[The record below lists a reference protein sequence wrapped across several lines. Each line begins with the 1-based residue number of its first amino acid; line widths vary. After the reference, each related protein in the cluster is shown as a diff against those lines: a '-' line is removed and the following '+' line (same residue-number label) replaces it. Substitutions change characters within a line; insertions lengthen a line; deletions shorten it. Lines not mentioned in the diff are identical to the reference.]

1 MNVLVISNTLPFPL
15 HDGSKLTLFNLLK
28 HLTFRHDVD
37 LIAFLENKD
46 SEKYLEKI
54 SSYCNNLSTVLTRQ
68 QQSFLSKTLY
78 HLSTTPYNVA
88 KRYSKHMEELTRS
101 KIAKRKYDII
111 HFYGFE
117 MLPYGLRLQDIPKVA
132 YVIDAVSLYFR
143 RNFVTEKRLSKK
155 FSYFIEFVKMRR
167 YERNNYGKFE
177 RCVVVSETDKIA
189 LQQSCPDARI
199 GVIPNGVDTEY
210 FMPTHAKEVSP
221 SLLFSGNMDFPP
233 NVHAVLWF
241 VNKVLPKV
249 REIFPDVKFYI
260 VGRNPSSEI
269 DHLKYDKHIIVT
281 GFVKDIRPYFDQA
294 TIYVCPMVSGTGIKN
309 KLLEAMAMGKPIV
322 ASSLSIQGISDA
334 EDTNCLLT
342 ANTVSE
348 FSDRITDLLNSSI
361 YRQELGLQARKFV
374 LNNYSWKKSA
384 DLLEKI
390 YWEAIREF
398 KN

>member
-54 SSYCNNLSTVLTRQ
+54 SPYCNNLSTMLTRQ
-68 QQSFLSKTLY
+68 QHSFLSKTLY
-78 HLSTTPYNVA
+78 HLSITPYNVV
-88 KRYSKHMEELTRS
+88 KRYSKYMEELTRS

-111 HFYGFE
+111 HFHGFE
-117 MLPYGLRLQDIPKVA
+117 TLPYGLSIQGIPKVA

-143 RNFVTEKRLSKK
+143 RNFVTEKRLIKK
-155 FSYFIEFVKMRR
+155 FSCFIEFVKMRR

-177 RCVVVSETDKIA
+177 QCAVVSETDKIA
-189 LQQSCPDARI
+189 LQQSCPDARVS
-199 GVIPNGVDTEY
+199 VIPNGIDTEY

-221 SLLFSGNMDFPP
+221 RLLFSGNMDFPP

-241 VNKVLPKV
+241 VNKVLPKI
-249 REIFPDVKFYI
+249 REIFPDIKFYI

-269 DHLKYDKHIIVT
+269 EHLKYDKNIIVT
-281 GFVKDIRPYFDQA
+281 GFVKDIRSYFDQA

-309 KLLEAMAMGKPIV
+309 KLLEAMAMEKPIV
-322 ASSLSIQGISDA
+322 ASSLSIQGIPDA
-334 EDTNCLLT
+334 EDKNCLLT

-348 FSDRITDLLNSSI
+348 FSDRIADLLNSNI

>member
-1 MNVLVISNTLPFPL
+1 MKILIVSNSLPFPPY
-15 HDGSKLTLFNLLK
+15 DGNKLTLYNLLK
-28 HLTFRHDVD
+28 TISAHHNID
-37 LIAFLENKD
+37 LVSFLDHPD
-46 SEKYLEKI
+46 SAIHKGI
-54 SSYCNNLSTVLTRQ
+54 VNQYCDNISTVLAKQ
-68 QQSFLSKTLY
+68 EHSILSKVFY
-78 HLSTTPYNVA
+78 HLLPYPYAVA
-88 KRYSKHMEELTRS
+88 KKRSGEMDKLIKSKIRS
-101 KIAKRKYDII
+101 KQYDII
-111 HFYGFE
+111 HFNNFE
-117 MLPYGLRLQDIPKVA
+117 MLPYGLGIQGIPKVA

-143 RNFVTEKRLSKK
+143 RNFVTEKRLIKK
-155 FSYFIEFVKMRR
+155 FSCFIEFVKMRW

-199 GVIPNGVDTEY
+199 GVIPNGIDTEY

-241 VNKVLPKV
+241 ANKVLPKV
-249 REIFPDVKFYI
+249 REVFPNIKFYI

-269 DHLKYDKHIIVT
+269 EHLKYDENIIVT

-294 TIYVCPMVSGTGIKN
+294 TIYVCPMVSGAGIKT
-309 KLLEAMAMGKPIV
+309 KLLEAMAMEKPIV
-322 ASSLSIQGISDA
+322 ASSLSIQGIPDA
-334 EDTNCLLT
+334 EDKNCLLT

-348 FSDRITDLLNSSI
+348 FSDRIADLMNSNI

-374 LNNYSWKKSA
+374 LNNYSWKMSA